1 MNRVFREEK
10 KYLISLPEA
19 LQACHRLAQV
29 MHEDPHNGISGY
41 PVRSLYFDTL
51 DDRDFREKAA
61 GVELRRKLRLR
72 CYDPAADFA
81 MLEMKQKQGASQLKR
96 SLRVTREDAQA
107 LTRGDYAPLLRY
119 PESFAAECYALMHSR
134 CYRPKTIVEY
144 DRKAFIAKEN
154 KIRITFDSRIVSVES
169 CFDLFSPRLNMN
181 PVLDPYCVVLEVK
194 YNGFLLNIVLA
205 AVLGF
210 FIFLSY
216 AISHRGTIYSRK
228 FNASLVILAVLTGT
242 VMTVIGNNI
251 ALSLGMVGA
260 LSIVRFRT
268 AIKDSRDTVYIFWSI
283 IVGICC
289 GVGDYAVACIGS
301 AVTFAVILLLGCIK
315 SDNRMLLIIRAHRSK
330 QEPIK
335 AQVYK
340 LFRAKAT
347 LRVENT
353 TEDTVELIY
362 EITQKLLRRAEQTTP
377 DIPGS
382 IYSLGSIDYVNLVM
396 QNDEVSN

>member
-1 MNRVFREEK
+1 MSFKDIFKKSFLEGFASTEITTLTVVTALGVACLLALYIFFVYRVVTRKTFYSK
-10 KYLISLPEA
+10 NFNI
-19 LQACHRLAQV
+19 
-29 MHEDPHNGISGY
+29 
-41 PVRSLYFDTL
+41 TL
-51 DDRDFREKAA
+51 A
-61 GVELRRKLRLR
+61 GVT
-72 CYDPAADFA
+72 
-81 MLEMKQKQGASQLKR
+81 
-96 SLRVTREDAQA
+96 V
-107 LTRGDYAPLLRY
+107 
-119 PESFAAECYALMHSR
+119 
-134 CYRPKTIVEY
+134 
-144 DRKAFIAKEN
+144 
-154 KIRITFDSRIVSVES
+154 IT
-169 CFDLFSPRLNMN
+169 
-181 PVLDPYCVVLEVK
+181 
-194 YNGFLLNIVLA
+194 
-205 AVLGF
+205 
-210 FIFLSY
+210 
-216 AISHRGTIYSRK
+216 
-228 FNASLVILAVLTGT
+228 ASLILTMQSSV
-242 VMTVIGNNI
+242 V
-251 ALSLGMVGA
+251 LSLGMVGA

-362 EITQKLLRRAEQTTP
+362 EITQKLLRRAELTTP